1 MKLNQSFF
9 LTRFYKGV
17 GAGSISLIIGFFQR
31 LLIPALSLK
40 AWGVDFYGEWLLIY
54 ALVSNL
60 ALSEVGSTIY
70 VVNKLNQDFN
80 KRNFESYRKIFQ
92 NSVLFFIF
100 FPLILA
106 FGLISIISFFPEVF
120 FSSFNYINKT
130 VLIIVSSLLALQV
143 CINIPYS
150 LLEGTY
156 RSIGRLPRGATI
168 ANILIFTQTLG
179 ICIVLYFDLSPI
191 SVALI
196 QLIPTIVTCLVCI
209 EDINFLLPELKLF
222 KIEKFE
228 ISILKK
234 IAIPSLKFFL
244 IQLSNAISIQG
255 SVIIVGSLLGPTQ
268 VVVFSTMRT
277 LGNTIKSPLGI
288 IKNVIHPEFTRL
300 DALNQKYKLKIV
312 FQFLLKTFTSI
323 SLIFSIIVIKYGS
336 NLYTFWLKN
345 PPYYS
350 TKVMSLILLIVAM
363 QIISSVFSSLLM
375 ATNNHSKLS
384 YLSIASSII
393 LLIMGTLGALTPYGF
408 YGLLFGIVLA
418 EGILLVSLPL
428 IAAKYFNFINPKLSL
443 LNCSLIFII
452 PFSSYIG
459 VFNWIIIFAA
469 STWWLIGYK
478 NFKNYKL
485 D

>member
-1 MKLNQSFF
+1 MKLNQNVFF
-9 LTRFYKGV
+9 TRLYKGISA
-17 GAGSISLIIGFFQR
+17 GALSLIIGFFQR

-40 AWGVDFYGEWLLIY
+40 AWGVDFYGEWLLIS

-70 VVNKLNQDFN
+70 VINKLNQDFN
-80 KRNFESYRKIFQ
+80 RGNFKSYRKIFQ
-92 NSVLFFIF
+92 SSVLFFLI
-100 FPLILA
+100 FPLTLA
-106 FGLISIISFFPEVF
+106 CLLISFITFFPEVF
-120 FSSFNYINKT
+120 FSGFNYINKF
-130 VLIIVSSLLALQV
+130 VLILVSSLLALQV

-156 RSIGRLPRGATI
+156 RSIGRLPRGATV
-168 ANILIFTQTLG
+168 ANILLFTQTLG
-179 ICIVLYFDLSPI
+179 ICTVLYFNLSPI
-191 SVALI
+191 SLAIV
-196 QLIPTIVTCLVCI
+196 QLIPTLITCLVCI
-209 EDINFLLPELKLF
+209 KDLNNILPELRLF
-222 KIEKFE
+222 DFEKFE
-228 ISILKK
+228 VSILKK

-244 IQLSNAISIQG
+244 IQLSNAITIQG

-268 VVVFSTMRT
+268 VVIFSTMRT
-277 LGNTIKSPLGI
+277 LGNTIKAPLGI

-323 SLIFSIIVIKYGS
+323 TLIFSIIVIRYGS

-345 PPYYS
+345 PPFYS
-350 TKVMSLILLIVAM
+350 TKVMSIILLIVAM
-363 QIISSVFSSLLM
+363 QIISSVYSSLLM
-375 ATNNHSKLS
+375 ATNNHTLLS
-384 YLSIASSII
+384 YLSITSSII

-408 YGLLFGIVLA
+408 YGLLLGIVLA
-418 EGILLVSLPL
+418 EGILLITLPL
-428 IAAKYFNFINPKLSL
+428 VVSKYFNFINPKISF

-459 VFNWIIIFAA
+459 VFNWIIIMTA
-469 STWWLIGYK
+469 SIWWLNGFQK
-478 NFKNYKL
+478 FKSYQL

>member
-1 MKLNQSFF
+1 MKLNQSVFF
-9 LTRFYKGV
+9 TRLYKGISA
-17 GAGSISLIIGFFQR
+17 GAISLIIGFFQR
-31 LLIPALSLK
+31 LLVPALSLK
-40 AWGVDFYGEWLLIY
+40 AWGVDFYGEWLLIS

-92 NSVLFFIF
+92 SSVLFFIV

-106 FGLISIISFFPEVF
+106 FLLISIISFFPEIF
-120 FSSFNYINKT
+120 FSSFNYINKF

-156 RSIGRLPRGATI
+156 RSIGRLPRGATVS
-168 ANILIFTQTLG
+168 NILIFTQTLG
-179 ICIVLYFDLSPI
+179 TCLVLYFDLGPV
-191 SVALI
+191 SVACV
-196 QLIPTIVTCLVCI
+196 QLIPTIITCLVCVK
-209 EDINFLLPELKLF
+209 DLDFLLPELKLF
-222 KIEKFE
+222 KINQFE

-268 VVVFSTMRT
+268 VVIFSTMRT
-277 LGNTIKSPLGI
+277 LGNTIKAPLGI

-312 FQFLLKTFTSI
+312 FQFLLKTFTCI
-323 SLIFSIIVIKYGS
+323 SLIFSIIVIRFGS

-345 PPYYS
+345 PQFYS
-350 TKVMSLILLIVAM
+350 TKVMSLILLIVAL
-363 QIISSVFSSLLM
+363 QIICSVFSSILM

-384 YLSIASSII
+384 YLSIVSSFI

-408 YGLLFGIVLA
+408 YGLLLGIVLA
-418 EGILLVSLPL
+418 EGFLLLSLPF
-428 IAAKYFNFINPKLSL
+428 IASKYFNFINPKLSL
-443 LNCSLIFII
+443 LNCSFIFII

-469 STWWLIGYK
+469 TSWWLIDYK